1 MNHCINY
8 RIQGISCNYRE
19 KHVDSRNYYY
29 YWKSEKKEN
38 NNLDE
43 IIIDDDI
50 DQPFFRFMQERKAH
64 IVWGG
69 ENILFCD
76 MMR

>member
-1 MNHCINY
+1 MLIHETI
-8 RIQGISCNYRE
+8 IIIE
-19 KHVDSRNYYY
+19 KV
-29 YWKSEKKEN
+29 KKKEN

-64 IVWGG
+64 IV
-69 ENILFCD
+69 
-76 MMR
+76 